1 MELKKHRRFYELLRE
16 CENSSDRLEEILDF
30 RRSEGHSIWK
40 IILKNHLDDEGIDGI
55 IVKFR
60 DITKDRSKDKYL
72 QEKDEKLRA
81 FYENSIDGIILAK
94 TNGIITSA
102 NPASVWC

>member
-16 CENSSDRLEEILDF
+16 CENSSDRLGEILDF
-30 RRSEGHSIWK
+30 RRSEGHSICK

-60 DITKDRSKDKYL
+60 DITKDRLKNKYL
-72 QEKDEKLRA
+72 QEKMKSLELSTKIVLMESSWRKLMVLIRLP
-81 FYENSIDGIILAK
+81 IL
-94 TNGIITSA
+94 
-102 NPASVWC
+102 PCV